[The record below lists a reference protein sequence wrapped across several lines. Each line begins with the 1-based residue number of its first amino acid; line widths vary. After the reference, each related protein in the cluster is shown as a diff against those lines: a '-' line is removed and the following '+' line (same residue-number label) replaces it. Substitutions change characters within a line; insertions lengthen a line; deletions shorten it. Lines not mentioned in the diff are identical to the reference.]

1 MSTEITNNP
10 SQQENGSTTK
20 ILIID
25 DDPAIL
31 KVMDNYL
38 SSKGFTPLLAEEGRA
53 GLDLFARE
61 SPDLVL
67 LDLRLP
73 GIDGLEV
80 LSYLV
85 KDAPGIPV
93 IIISGQG
100 TVKDASDSLKK
111 GAWDYIT
118 KPIFDMQVL
127 DIAVHNVLE
136 RARLMREKSICQQSL
151 EEELEKGPTDL
162 EQRSL
167 ELEKAYRNLNRE
179 IDERRRA
186 ETAIQQERTFIQ
198 TIIDGVRD
206 PARIVSPDFGVLMMN
221 QAALALLP
229 SKQTSMEEL
238 TCYQAYRQSDTPCSG
253 EDHQCVLMEL
263 NSKCNAKFQQFP
275 SLLKI

>member
-1 MSTEITNNP
+1 MSTEIIKKP
-10 SQQENGSTTK
+10 SQQENDSKAK
-20 ILIID
+20 ILVID

-31 KVMDNYL
+31 EIMDNYL

-93 IIISGQG
+93 IIISGLG
-100 TVKDASDSLKK
+100 TVKDAADSLKK

-136 RARLMREKSICQQSL
+136 RARLLREKSSYQRSL
-151 EEELEKGPTDL
+151 EEELKKGTTDL
-162 EQRSL
+162 EQRSKDIL
-167 ELEKAYRNLNRE
+167 EDIK
-179 IDERRRA
+179 ERFFEVEA
-186 ETAIQQERTFIQ
+186 
-198 TIIDGVRD
+198 
-206 PARIVSPDFGVLMMN
+206 SPLWNIEGG
-221 QAALALLP
+221 
-229 SKQTSMEEL
+229 
-238 TCYQAYRQSDTPCSG
+238 CGRC
-253 EDHQCVLMEL
+253 
-263 NSKCNAKFQQFP
+263 
-275 SLLKI
+275 